1 MLIPLRFHV
10 WMFHGCSLDTQD
22 LRRAIGM
29 LIDFVWMMPVVS
41 LKDATVVVK
50 GEDGGEGE
58 ATIVRITV
66 PNLELSFFFDKNQS
80 CANMQHYEF
89 TKMFFVGKKTK
100 VGIPVSMRIFLML
113 TIFLPRFLIQK
124 RVVVGCPRVTSL
136 KPDGFCLPRNA
147 LDFCLL
153 GLLMPR

>member
-66 PNLELSFFFDKNQS
+66 PNLELSFFL
-80 CANMQHYEF
+80 
-89 TKMFFVGKKTK
+89 TKIKAVRICNIMNSQRCFLLEKKL
-100 VGIPVSMRIFLML
+100 RW
-113 TIFLPRFLIQK
+113 
-124 RVVVGCPRVTSL
+124 
-136 KPDGFCLPRNA
+136 GFQYQ
-147 LDFCLL
+147 
-153 GLLMPR
+153 